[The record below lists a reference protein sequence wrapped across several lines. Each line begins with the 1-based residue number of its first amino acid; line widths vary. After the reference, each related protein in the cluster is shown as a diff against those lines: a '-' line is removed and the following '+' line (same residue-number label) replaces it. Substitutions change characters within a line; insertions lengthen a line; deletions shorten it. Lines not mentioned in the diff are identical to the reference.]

1 MIANA
6 LEELLGLA
14 ASCTVTQSNSIYL
27 ISFHQVMNFLGSAL
41 YIVVGSCGIY
51 HVVVQQ
57 IAVLVKAY
65 HLATGAETW
74 VNGKNALVT

>member
-1 MIANA
+1 
-6 LEELLGLA
+6 
-14 ASCTVTQSNSIYL
+14 
-27 ISFHQVMNFLGSAL
+27 MNFLGSAL

-57 IAVLVKAY
+57 VAVLVKAY
-65 HLATGAETW
+65 HLATGAETG